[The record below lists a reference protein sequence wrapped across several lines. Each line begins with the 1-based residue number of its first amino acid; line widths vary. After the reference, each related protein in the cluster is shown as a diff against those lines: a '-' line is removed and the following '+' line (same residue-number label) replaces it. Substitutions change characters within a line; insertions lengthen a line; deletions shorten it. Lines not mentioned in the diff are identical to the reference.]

1 MKKMLSI
8 LALLMAASMLFW
20 LVGCGGDDDDDDDD
34 CGDNVAPKVAS
45 VAPNG
50 GTVSLNTTITVA
62 LNKAVDTITIT
73 LGGDAITASSTD
85 NKTYTFTPTK
95 EGAGQALA
103 VTAEDSCGDGL
114 DPAFAGATF
123 DVLPED
129 KEAPTI
135 EGGDCDPKDG
145 ASGVDPA
152 DVTEIKIVFSE
163 DVKDIEVTSFE
174 PSDANVDPSVDG
186 ATVTINFLGGFALG
200 NETEVEVVLSG
211 TDLAGNDLADT
222 EYSFTTMAK
231 EE

>member
-1 MKKMLSI
+1 MKRTLSI

-20 LVGCGGDDDDDDDD
+20 LVGCGGDDDDDD
-34 CGDNVAPKVAS
+34 CADNVAPKVAS

-62 LNKAVDTITIT
+62 LNKAVDSISIT
-73 LGGDAITASSTD
+73 LGGAAITATSTD
-85 NKTYTFTPTK
+85 KKTYTFTPTA

-123 DVLPED
+123 DVLAED

-135 EGGDCDPKDG
+135 KGSDCDPKDG
-145 ASGVDPA
+145 DSGVDPA
-152 DVTEIKIVFSE
+152 DVAEIKIVFSE
-163 DVKDIEVTSFE
+163 DVKDIEVVSFE
-174 PSDANVDPSVDG
+174 PSDANVDSSVDG
-186 ATVTINFLGGFALG
+186 ATVTINFLGGFTLG
-200 NETEVEVVLSG
+200 NETEVEVELRG
-211 TDLAGNDLADT
+211 TDLAGNPLADT
-222 EYSFTTMAK
+222 KYSFTTMSK